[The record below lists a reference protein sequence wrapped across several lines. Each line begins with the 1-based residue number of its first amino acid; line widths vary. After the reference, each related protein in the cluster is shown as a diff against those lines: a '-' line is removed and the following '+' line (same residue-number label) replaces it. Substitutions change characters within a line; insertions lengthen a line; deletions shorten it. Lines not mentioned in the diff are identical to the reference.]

1 MKIKI
6 TRINFFRGFMTY
18 VQKYIIGMGL
28 ENINL
33 VYLQDIKTKKTPL
46 NFEKKLKC

>member
-1 MKIKI
+1 
-6 TRINFFRGFMTY
+6 MTY

-46 NFEKKLKC
+46 NFEKKLKMLRKYEYIIHLLI

>member
-1 MKIKI
+1 
-6 TRINFFRGFMTY
+6 MTY

-33 VYLQDIKTKKTPL
+33 VYLQDIKNKENAFK
-46 NFEKKLKC
+46 FWEKIKKLRKYEYITHLLI